1 MRATICLSIIILSI
15 SSWARPEEKTRYIVG
30 VENQLYYPHYHYEN
44 NKFSGFARAILDRF
58 ADKNNYIF
66 EYRALPVDE
75 LFQQLIAREI
85 DFKYPDNPYWQHE
98 VKEGVRVAYS
108 DPVTPY
114 FDGVSVLKERK
125 GQGVKNLKKI
135 GTIKGFTPLSYEYL
149 IQTGKIE
156 LLESQSSLELIQWA
170 LSGKV
175 DGIYANVDVI
185 AYQLLKKFNQLDT
198 LTFDISLPYTAS
210 TYMLSTTNRPRV
222 LKKFNRFLINESE
235 NIKKMKKDFGIK
247 NMEDNR

>member
-1 MRATICLSIIILSI
+1 MRITLYFSLFLFVASPWSL
-15 SSWARPEEKTRYIVG
+15 AQEKTRYIIG
-30 VENQLYYPHYHYEN
+30 VEKQLYYPHYHYEN
-44 NKFSGFARAILDRF
+44 NIFSGYGRAILDEF
-58 ADKNNYIF
+58 AEDNNYIF

-114 FDGVSVLKERK
+114 YDGVSVLKENK
-125 GQGVKNLKKI
+125 GKGVKNLKKI

-156 LLESQSSLELIQWA
+156 LLESQSSLELINWA

-185 AYQLLKKFNQLDT
+185 AYQLVEEFNRLDA
-198 LTFDISLPYTAS
+198 LVFDVNLPYTAS

-222 LKKFNRFLINESE
+222 LKKFNRFLDNKRERIESL
-235 NIKKMKKDFGIK
+235 KKDFGIK
-247 NMEDNR
+247 SMEDDR